1 MALTCDVKEVI
12 RARVQRDSAF
22 REELVKEGIGCML
35 AGDVDTGK
43 IVLRDYIHATIGFDE
58 LGGLMHKSP
67 ESLMQMFGPNGN
79 LQAHSLFEIINQIQ
93 IYEGVLLKVQVVR

>member
-12 RARVQRDSAF
+12 RARVQRDPAF

-58 LGGLMHKSP
+58 LGGLIHKK
-67 ESLMQMFGPNGN
+67 E
-79 LQAHSLFEIINQIQ
+79 
-93 IYEGVLLKVQVVR
+93 R

>member
-43 IVLRDYIHATIGFDE
+43 IVLRDYIHATIGSDE
-58 LGGLMHKSP
+58 LGGLIHKK
-67 ESLMQMFGPNGN
+67 E
-79 LQAHSLFEIINQIQ
+79 
-93 IYEGVLLKVQVVR
+93 R

>member
-1 MALTCDVKEVI
+1 MI
-12 RARVQRDSAF
+12 RARVQRDPAF

-58 LGGLMHKSP
+58 LGCLIHKK
-67 ESLMQMFGPNGN
+67 E
-79 LQAHSLFEIINQIQ
+79 
-93 IYEGVLLKVQVVR
+93 R